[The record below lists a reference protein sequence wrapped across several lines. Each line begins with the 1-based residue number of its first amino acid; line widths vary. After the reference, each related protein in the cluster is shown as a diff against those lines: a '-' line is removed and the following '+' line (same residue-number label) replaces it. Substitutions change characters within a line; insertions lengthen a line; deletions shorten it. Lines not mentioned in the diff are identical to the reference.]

1 MDIKVKRMST
11 LEKALHIN
19 LDEGIYGAIAEIGAG
34 QEVARNFF
42 LAGGAA
48 GTVAKSM
55 SAYDMQV
62 SDAIY
67 GQEKD
72 KRYVSQTRVEK
83 MIDRE
88 YGLVIG
94 RLQHV
99 RSNNTKY
106 FAFAD
111 TVVAKGYKSERDCH
125 GWMGIKFQTTP
136 LSDPCSIVLHVRM
149 KDNSNVEQQQA
160 LGILGMNLIFAAFYY
175 ADKPEMII
183 ESLLDNLSSA
193 RIEID
198 MIKFE
203 GVHFKKVDNRLMALH
218 LVRSGL
224 THSVFFTSKGEP
236 IQAYDLLYRKNLLVL
251 RGSFRP
257 LTKVHIDIYKC
268 AKEKYLQQNKIKE
281 SELLFLTEL
290 SMSHLMAFGDL
301 DKTDFLGRVDMLCA
315 MGFDVQISDF
325 ARFHRLKTYLSQ
337 FTKENIGLV
346 FGIKNISETFSIEFH
361 KDLNGG
367 ILEAMTELFSGNS
380 QLFVY
385 PKLLKDGI
393 IRIVEEMAF
402 EKDVEYL
409 FKHFLSNNQILSLD
423 TYNKELLGVFTRD
436 IRKELQNGEE
446 SWRKKVP
453 LKAGKIIEKNKLFG
467 LSVKPKNHL

>member
-1 MDIKVKRMST
+1 MEKNIST
-11 LEKALHIN
+11 LEKALQIN
-19 LDEGIYGAIAEIGAG
+19 LDPDVYGAIAEIGAG

-55 SAYDMQV
+55 SAYDMLV

-72 KRYVSQTRVEK
+72 RRYVSQSRVCK

-88 YGLVIG
+88 FDLVVD

-99 RSNNTKY
+99 RPENTKY

-111 TVVAKGYKSERDCH
+111 TVIAKGYKTKRDCH
-125 GWMGIKFQTTP
+125 GWLGIKFQP
-136 LSDPCSIVLHVRM
+136 LPEAMPSSVILHVRM
-149 KDNSNVEQQQA
+149 KDRSNVLQQQA
-160 LGILGMNLIFAAFYY
+160 LGILGINIIYAAFYFSKY
-175 ADKPEMII
+175 PEKLI
-183 ESLLDNLSSA
+183 ESLMDNLSTE

-203 GVHFKKVDNRLMALH
+203 GQHFQSIDNRLMALH

-224 THSVFFTSKGEP
+224 THSVFFTREGGP
-236 IQAYDLLYRKNLLVL
+236 IQANDLLYKKNLLVL

-257 LTKVHIDIYKC
+257 ITKAHIDIAVC
-268 AKEKYLQQNKIKE
+268 ARREYMNKNKQE
-281 SELLFLTEL
+281 GNGPLFLAEL

-301 DKTDFLGRVDMLCA
+301 DKTDFLGRVDTLCA

-325 ARFHRLKTYLSQ
+325 TFFHELKTYLNQ
-337 FTKENIGLV
+337 FNTNHIAFAL
-346 FGIKNISETFSIEFH
+346 GIKNISEIFDPHNYEAI
-361 KDLNGG
+361 KGG
-367 ILEAMTELFSGNS
+367 ILMALAELFSENT

-385 PKLLKDGI
+385 PKLLANNEIKYLQKMTF
-393 IRIVEEMAF
+393 EENVKYIF
-402 EKDVEYL
+402 H
-409 FKHFLSNNQILSLD
+409 HFLINSSLISLD
-423 TYNKELLGVFTRD
+423 EYSKQTISVFTRD
-436 IRKELQNGEE
+436 IRNLIKKRDNSWEKMVPAPVCELIKQKELFGC
-446 SWRKKVP
+446 S
-453 LKAGKIIEKNKLFG
+453 LGAKNSKE
-467 LSVKPKNHL
+467 